1 MYQRHT
7 VHKVNHGQDARKDTL
22 IVTIEQATNTSEQGN
37 AEDFG
42 ILDQGVWSAVAHQGL
57 AAVEGDIEGAD

>member
-7 VHKVNHGQDARKDTL
+7 VHEVIHGQDARKDTL
-22 IVTIEQATNTSEQGN
+22 IVTIEQTTNTSEQGN